1 MASLPFDTAFMKLL
15 AEHRQSPFTEVFQLA
30 SFMGE
35 VEGYVLI
42 VVAVYVAFD
51 KSLAVRL
58 GTIALL
64 AMTLNHVLKIAIKN
78 PRPFMADG
86 TYLDHWAVGAER
98 AAELATEYSTPSGH
112 AMAAAAF
119 YGYLFAHVKHRGV
132 RIGAVCAII
141 VIGSSRPYIG
151 VHYLEDILIGW
162 PIGLGIAV
170 AAVRYADEIAAWWSR
185 VPLRGQ
191 AATCVAATVVLW
203 AGTVALNGGHIDGQP
218 RAFLGYAGLL
228 TGILL
233 AQPLEL
239 RRVNFDPASSG
250 WLAKVLRYALTI
262 SLVLATLG
270 ALKAAFAAAAPEFSL
285 AGYVLQYTRYT
296 IAGVAG
302 IYVAPWLFTKIR
314 ITSVRKCRS
323 ANPWQSRAL

>member
-1 MASLPFDTAFMKLL
+1 MASLPFDTAVMKLL
-15 AEHRQSPFTEVFQLA
+15 AEHRESPFTELFQLA

-58 GTIALL
+58 GALALL
-64 AMTLNHVLKIAIKN
+64 AMSLNHVLKIAIKN

-86 TYLDHWAVGAER
+86 THLDNWAVGAER

-119 YGYLFAHVKHRGV
+119 YGYLFANLKNRGA

-141 VIGSSRPYIG
+141 AIGSSRPYIG
-151 VHYLEDILIGW
+151 VHYVEDILIGW

-170 AAVRYADEIAAWWSR
+170 AAVRYADEIGAWWSR
-185 VPLRGQ
+185 VSLRGQ

-228 TGILL
+228 TGIVL

-239 RRVNFDPASSG
+239 RRVNFDPESSG
-250 WLAKVLRYALTI
+250 WLAKVLRYTLTVG
-262 SLVLATLG
+262 LVLAVLG
-270 ALKAAFAAAAPEFSL
+270 ALKAAFAAAADEFSL
-285 AGYVLQYTRYT
+285 PGYLLQYMRYT
-296 IAGVAG
+296 IAGVVG
-302 IYVAPWLFTKIR
+302 IYVAPWLFR
-314 ITSVRKCRS
+314 RMQLAS
-323 ANPWQSRAL
+323 ALPRRCERP